1 MPENPA
7 IMVHLVGYFGLLLS
21 ANGLVMQTPACL
33 MPYQPVG
40 CSASASC
47 SRAAAVPELPML
59 LHGADPHARFLGV
72 TPLSH
77 AHWAAWW
84 VQPKQHR
91 ESVHCTAWCCW
102 GGWVGAWEPCFL
114 LCFLPVHGRPCSM
127 CAWCMHNNAPCMQF
141 LGRAFKS
148 RHGFLRNP

>member
-47 SRAAAVPELPML
+47 SGAAAVPELPML

-84 VQPKQHR
+84 VQPNSTGNQ
-91 ESVHCTAWCCW
+91 CIALPGAA
-102 GGWVGAWEPCFL
+102 GGGGL
-114 LCFLPVHGRPCSM
+114 VHGNPAFCFASYPCTGDL
-127 CAWCMHNNAPCMQF
+127 APCV
-141 LGRAFKS
+141 
-148 RHGFLRNP
+148 HGACIIMHPACSSLAEPLKAGMGF